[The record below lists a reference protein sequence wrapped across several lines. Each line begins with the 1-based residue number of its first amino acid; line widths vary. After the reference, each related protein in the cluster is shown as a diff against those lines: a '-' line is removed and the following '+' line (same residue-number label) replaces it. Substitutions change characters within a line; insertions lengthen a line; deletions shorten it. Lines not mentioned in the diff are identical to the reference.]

1 MKGIF
6 VAKEVKLDFLKKHNV
21 KAKEVSSDSHA
32 FFLTMDLA
40 SQ

>member
-1 MKGIF
+1 M
-6 VAKEVKLDFLKKHNV
+6 AKEVTLDFLKKHV